1 MLCEKVKDR
10 RTSRKCVL
18 SVFYSI
24 REIRERRKACV
35 ACAVG
40 EMREKASSVR
50 SLCVLSDNREDKSVC
65 CLCHV

>member
-1 MLCEKVKDR
+1 MWRNMLCEKVKDK

-40 EMREKASSVR
+40 EMRE
-50 SLCVLSDNREDKSVC
+50 RESKQCAELVC
-65 CLCHV
+65 FIR